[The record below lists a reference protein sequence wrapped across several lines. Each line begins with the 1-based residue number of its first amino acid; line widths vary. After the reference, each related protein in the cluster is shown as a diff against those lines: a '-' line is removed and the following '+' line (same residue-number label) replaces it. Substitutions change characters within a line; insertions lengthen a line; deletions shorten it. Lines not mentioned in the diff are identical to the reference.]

1 MLPRMP
7 LRCGRACAAQAAAP
21 PPRRRPL
28 PAAAPRAPPQTLR
41 AYKSKRNRAEQRE
54 EREQPQS
61 PQLMTQEAA
70 QGRGGGGGVSAWH
83 APRAALRELL
93 SSPDAD
99 PAAAS
104 ALARALRR
112 AGAPMSVRVEALA
125 WAAAPGSRVPPSA
138 LVGDQWRFLDEAAE
152 RASLTDALA
161 AAALLPRTGACHAR
175 LLWALCQ
182 RDALQDAL
190 SVLSHMRQHGP
201 QPSLA
206 NYRVLLLASGKGRT
220 RRPGLAAVLL
230 EQLQQQ
236 GLSLDAR
243 TANVALNA
251 LSAAPAAALRT
262 YEALV
267 ASGSALDV
275 VTFNTMLKV
284 AGAPEGGLSRD
295 GRAALTRRL
304 LQDMSR
310 QMCAPNSNTLA
321 AAVGVLGS
329 AGRVDEAFQIW
340 TDMRAGG
347 VTPCPRGWA
356 ALLSACRTAE
366 QYDRC
371 MTLFRAM
378 CSVQTPG
385 RHHWNIVIDAAVR
398 ADLPERAA
406 ELADE
411 MAAAGVSQDS
421 VTRNSLMRG
430 KAAAHGLQAAF
441 DASAESVR
449 DAVAWTILVDLCA
462 NVADAPRAAD
472 TLAAMRA
479 AGVTPD
485 VVTWTA
491 LIKAH
496 AAAGDAAAA
505 LDAYRDMR
513 SAGVRPNEAT
523 FLMLLRACRAARDVE
538 RATAVYQEMRRA
550 GLRPQNGAF
559 RGLLASWVDAA
570 MDEQGGEARAK
581 SAAALPDWLT
591 SAGGCGADECPSD
604 AAECAC
610 LDLHGLSS
618 AEARAAV
625 LCKLRQL
632 READAAGARP
642 PLNGLLLITGRG
654 RNSAHGVA
662 VLRDEVKRLCA
673 ELRLACVADATNP
686 GRMLIPAAAV
696 RAWLARDVRGAG
708 LAAVSSPDIARRS

>member
-1 MLPRMP
+1 MLPHTP
-7 LRCGRACAAQAAAP
+7 LRSVRACAAHAAAP
-21 PPRRRPL
+21 PPRRGPL
-28 PAAAPRAPPQTLR
+28 PGAAPRAPAQSLR

-54 EREQPQS
+54 ELQPQ
-61 PQLMTQEAA
+61 PPLM
-70 QGRGGGGGVSAWH
+70 RGAPAEKRDGGEDVESDAWK
-83 APRAALRELL
+83 APRDALREML

-99 PAAAS
+99 PTAAA

-112 AGAPMSVRVEALA
+112 AGAPMSVRVEALS

-161 AAALLPRTGACHAR
+161 AAALLPRRAACHAR
-175 LLWALCQ
+175 LIFALCQ

-190 SVLSHMRQHGP
+190 AVLSHMRQHGP

-206 NYRVLLLASGKGRT
+206 VYRVLLLASGKGRT
-220 RRPGLAAVLL
+220 RRPGLTAVLL
-230 EQLQQQ
+230 EQLRQQ

-243 TANVALNA
+243 TANVTLNA

-262 YEALV
+262 YEALL
-267 ASGSALDV
+267 ASGAALDV
-275 VTFNTMLKV
+275 ISFNTMLKI
-284 AGAPEGGLSRD
+284 ASAPEGGLSRD
-295 GRAALTRRL
+295 ARAALARRL

-310 QMCAPNSNTLA
+310 LMCSPDSNTLA
-321 AAVGVLGS
+321 AAVGVLGG
-329 AGRVDEAFQIW
+329 AGRVDEAFQVW
-340 TDMRAGG
+340 TDFRAGG
-347 VTPCPRGWA
+347 VAPCPRGWA

-378 CSVQTPG
+378 CAVQPPG

-398 ADLPERAA
+398 ADQPERAA
-406 ELADE
+406 ALADE

-441 DASAESVR
+441 DASVVSER
-449 DAVAWTILVDLCA
+449 DAVAWTILLDLCA
-462 NVADAPRAAD
+462 DAADAPRAAD

-479 AGVTPD
+479 AGVVPD

-496 AAAGDAAAA
+496 AAVGDAAAA
-505 LDAYRDMR
+505 LAAYRDMR
-513 SAGVRPNEAT
+513 SACVRPNEAT

-538 RATAVYQEMRRA
+538 RATVVYQEMRRA
-550 GLRPQNGAF
+550 GLRPQDGAF

-570 MDEQGGEARAK
+570 MDTQEGGAPAS
-581 SAAALPDWLT
+581 SAAALPDWLA
-591 SAGGCGADECPSD
+591 SAGGCGEDECQNDP
-604 AAECAC
+604 AECAC
-610 LDLHGLSS
+610 LDLHGLSL

-632 READAAGARP
+632 RDADAAGARP
-642 PLNGLLLITGRG
+642 PLTGLLLITGRG

-662 VLRDEVKRLCA
+662 VLRDEAKRLCA
-673 ELRLACVADATNP
+673 ELRLACVADAANP
-686 GRMLIPAAAV
+686 GRMRIPAAAL
-696 RAWLARDVRGAG
+696 RAWLARDLRGAS
-708 LAAVSSPDIARRS
+708 LA